1 MCMCCVSCCGLRCT
15 VTGADLTTAKRNRR
29 AATAHLGTCETVG
42 VGSGTLPPSAL
53 TATLVARGRCVRHLG
68 LAERIAT
75 AESPLG
81 PGTRSL
87 PVRIGI
93 FSTALLPVPK
103 HVQPAVVNMTRR
115 ARAPR
120 ALSSLRTLAETP
132 HLRRVGHHGAT
143 DRHRGGSLHSSRCGA
158 SATDSSDR
166 FACHTRDAK
175 S

>member
-42 VGSGTLPPSAL
+42 VGARY
-53 TATLVARGRCVRHLG
+53 ATRPLSRRLWWPVAGPYISDSR
-68 LAERIAT
+68 RIAT